1 MPIPGT
7 SSNNSKDIF
16 YTEQFKKIIRSE
28 KDILLKQ
35 ASAFPILKPRE
46 LYAFRYDIYRFLRAN
61 NIPEHLWWATAYL
74 NGIED
79 PNQDISG
86 LQVLYQVDESILV
99 KALTR
104 ANTKQG

>member
-7 SSNNSKDIF
+7 SSSNSKDIF
-16 YTEQFKKIIRSE
+16 YTEQFKKIVRSE
-28 KDILLKQ
+28 KEILLRQ
-35 ASAFPILKPRE
+35 ATTIPILKPRE
-46 LYAFRYDIYRFLRAN
+46 LYAYRYDIYRFLRVN
-61 NIPEHLWWATAYL
+61 NIPEHLRWATAFI

-86 LQVLYQVDESILV
+86 LSMLYVVDESILV